1 MKYGLIGEKLTHS
14 YSKEIHE
21 SIADYTYEI
30 CPVAKEDFASFMNE
44 KPFSA
49 INVTIPYKEMVI
61 PFLDGLDDNARSIGA
76 VNTIVNENGKYIGHN
91 TDFAGFM
98 YMIKKHNIEIAEK
111 KVLVLGK
118 GGASKAVTAVLK
130 KLSASDIITVYYK
143 EAPGCVTYEECLK
156 NHTDASVI
164 VNTTPVG
171 MYPNTDASPMDLTP
185 YTSCKAVIDLIYNP
199 LETKILAQARELNM
213 ISVCGLEML
222 VAQAVYASEYFR
234 GIKIYDT
241 DNRYIELIDSIAVKI
256 RDMMTSQL

>member
-21 SIADYTYEI
+21 SIADYIYEI
-30 CPVAKEDFASFMNE
+30 HPVAEKDFDSFMSR
-44 KPFSA
+44 KQFTA
-49 INVTIPYKEMVI
+49 INVTIPYKEKVI
-61 PFLDGLDDNARSIGA
+61 PYLDGLDDNARAIGA

-91 TDFAGFM
+91 TDFAGFL
-98 YMIKKHNIEIAEK
+98 YMIKKHNIKITGN

-118 GGASKAVTAVLK
+118 GGAAKAVTAVLK
-130 KLSASDIITVYYK
+130 MLSASDIITVYYK

-171 MYPNTDASPMDLTP
+171 MYPSTDSTPMDITP

-199 LETKILAQARELNM
+199 LETKLLKQAGELNM
-213 ISVCGLEML
+213 TSVCGLEML

-234 GIKIYDT
+234 GIKICDT
-241 DNRYIELIDSIAVKI
+241 ENQYIELIDSIAVRI

>member
-30 CPVAKEDFASFMNE
+30 HPVAKEDFESFMTE

-98 YMIKKHNIEIAEK
+98 YMIKKHNIEI
-111 KVLVLGK
+111 VPLT
-118 GGASKAVTAVLK
+118 ASLDGETYLK
-130 KLSASDIITVYYK
+130 DKTEI
-143 EAPGCVTYEECLK
+143 
-156 NHTDASVI
+156 
-164 VNTTPVG
+164 
-171 MYPNTDASPMDLTP
+171 
-185 YTSCKAVIDLIYNP
+185 
-199 LETKILAQARELNM
+199 
-213 ISVCGLEML
+213 
-222 VAQAVYASEYFR
+222 
-234 GIKIYDT
+234 
-241 DNRYIELIDSIAVKI
+241 NRK
-256 RDMMTSQL
+256 

>member
-30 CPVAKEDFASFMNE
+30 CPVAKEDFESFMTE

-98 YMIKKHNIEIAEK
+98 YMIKKHNIEISGK